1 MSTKARLKKIA
12 FISLGTIVGMF
23 LLLFIL
29 MQVFAGDIGKKVLE
43 QLQAQTTT
51 KVEAGDIS
59 ISMFPYFPAAAI
71 KLKDFYIENPQGD
84 TLLSAQDIA
93 FKISIFN
100 LIRSKVDIKTL
111 RVKNGYIFLEKY
123 PDGSWSYDIFK
134 SKDTTSTDQGMSISI
149 REAYLD
155 RTELKYK
162 DWTQKQD
169 FSTFL
174 LKAQVDLA
182 YGEDQLEILASY
194 QSIIDYFGI
203 DSTFMFQNKP
213 FEGNL
218 DIQADLKNQ
227 VYSFKKATMTLAG
240 NPIDLKGQ
248 ITLEEKA
255 TLIDLHFE
263 GLNGTLENA
272 ISILPEPGFT
282 FYQQF
287 SPEGKLDFNGSI
299 VGSSS
304 SKSQPVITFNA
315 SLTDGSLSS
324 RKLDTNAK
332 NIEANV
338 KLEQKSNQSS
348 FTFEVLK
355 GTIQDKPFKTKIDY
369 QWGRLNAINVSM
381 NGHLPASLIF
391 GSGTGEL
398 LERCSGSVAFNNI
411 TVRGNPRQASSMISQ
426 GTILADDIEGRL
438 DGSSF
443 ELNKIDIVLNSDK
456 FSVNALE
463 WNGFGTELSGNGQIK
478 NYLSLVSP
486 DPKLIPGITLQLKI
500 EAIDFDQWLALQKKI
515 STQEIVD
522 SSIIVENKVPDWYGW
537 NADYDVEIYN
547 LKYEKWRID
556 HVKGVIT
563 VNNNKMHG
571 DVLMEAFDGKM
582 ESKFDYTLH
591 LEPSVSGTLST
602 EKVNIKSFF
611 EQSDNFGQKFLT
623 SDNLSGNLDS
633 KMTFE
638 ALWDAAGILQEKKLK
653 MDIAAIIENGE
664 LKDLKMLEDFSK
676 FVKIDDLRRI
686 KFTSL
691 HNLLEIRDGA
701 VMLPAMFI
709 QSNALN
715 LTINGLHKFN
725 QDVDYHMMINAG
737 QVLVNKFKKYNPDL
751 DPIPARQNGL
761 FNIHYRLFGPLAD
774 IKYKAN
780 RKAVTD
786 AFTNGDRQRDQIRN
800 RLIQRFGPSSIFFDS
815 SVKNL
820 GEDLD
825 ELNPEEGEPEYLD
838 FE

>member
-12 FISLGTIVGMF
+12 LISLGTVVGMF

-29 MQVFAGDIGKKVLE
+29 LQVFAGDIGEKVLE
-43 QLQAQTTT
+43 QLQAQATT

-71 KLKDFYIENPQGD
+71 KLKDFYIENPKGD
-84 TLLSAQDIA
+84 TLIFAKDIA

-111 RVKNGYIFLEKY
+111 RVKNGYIFVEKY

-182 YGEDQLEILASY
+182 YGSDQLEILASY
-194 QSIIDYFGI
+194 QSIIDFFGI

-218 DIQADLKNQ
+218 NIHADLANQ
-227 VYSFKKATMTLAG
+227 VYSFNKATMTLAG

-248 ITLEEKA
+248 ITIDEKA
-255 TLIDLHFE
+255 TQIDLQFE
-263 GLNGTLENA
+263 GLDGSLENA
-272 ISILPEPGFT
+272 ISILPQQGFT

-287 SPEGKLDFNGSI
+287 SPGGKLDFSGSI
-299 VGSSS
+299 VGASSP
-304 SKSQPVITFNA
+304 KSQPVITFNA
-315 SLTDGSLSS
+315 HLKDGSMSS
-324 RKLDTNAK
+324 RKLDTHIK
-332 NIEANV
+332 NLEATV
-338 KLEQKSNQSS
+338 KMEHKSNQSS

-369 QWGRLNAINVSM
+369 QWGRLNAINMTM
-381 NGHLPASLIF
+381 NGHLPAALVF

-398 LERCSGSVAFNNI
+398 LERCSGIVAFNNI
-411 TVRGNPRQASSMISQ
+411 SIRGNPRQASSMVSQ
-426 GTILADDIEGRL
+426 GTILAENIEGRL

-443 ELNKIDIVLNSDK
+443 ELNKLDIGLSTDK
-456 FSVNALE
+456 FSVNTLE
-463 WNGFGTELSGNGQIK
+463 WDGFGTELSGNGQIK

-486 DPKLIPGITLQLKI
+486 DPKLIPGITLKLKV
-500 EAIDFDQWLALQKKI
+500 EQIDLDKWLALQKKM
-515 STQEIVD
+515 STQEMKD
-522 SSIIVENKVPDWYGW
+522 SVIEPANKVPDWYGW

-563 VNNNKMHG
+563 VNNSKLHG
-571 DVLMEAFDGKM
+571 DVMMEAFSGKM
-582 ESKFDYTLH
+582 ESKFDYNLH
-591 LEPSVSGTLST
+591 LEPSISGILST
-602 EKVNIKSFF
+602 EKVNIKTFF
-611 EQSDNFGQKFLT
+611 EQSDNFGQEFLT
-623 SDNLSGNLDS
+623 YNNLSGKLDS
-633 KMTFE
+633 KMTFQ
-638 ALWDAAGILQEKKLK
+638 AFWDAAGNIQEKKLK
-653 MDIAAIIENGE
+653 MDIAALIEDGE

-701 VMLPAMFI
+701 VILPVMFI

-780 RKAVTD
+780 RKAVMD
-786 AFTNGDRQRDQIRN
+786 AFTDGDRQRDQIRN
-800 RLIQRFGPSSIFFDS
+800 RLIQRFGPSSIFFDA

-820 GEDLD
+820 GEDLRELHTDD
-825 ELNPEEGEPEYLD
+825 EEPEYLD